1 MAHELT
7 ESKSRK
13 PGPDKPG
20 LDKPWSVQGPI
31 YAVGFFASSMT
42 DVASIILPLWL
53 AGQGASAATI
63 GIIIGAKHILPF
75 FFAIHGGALMDR
87 FGARRLM
94 VYCALISVV
103 TLPMFPVIGWLP
115 AVFALQMLSG
125 FGSSMGWLGAQTL
138 FGQSLRANPL
148 YAGRFSFCIRMG
160 GFVGPPIAGLAWDHI
175 GIGGGFGF
183 LALWALGTV
192 IATLVTPKV
201 GAPEAGNRLRLQDIL
216 PRMADYRAAFRLAT
230 IPAMT
235 AVLMVT
241 VIRIAASSV
250 QDSFYPLYL
259 VLAGFSATQIG
270 ALMTISAAAAASSSL
285 LVSHVTARMSSM
297 WALIISSGGSV
308 VFVAMTPLLGT
319 FTELT
324 IVALLRGLCLGI
336 SQPLMLSMLI
346 NASGEGSQGKGAALR
361 TTANRAAAAITPVSM
376 GLVAAATGLAASF
389 YIVGGV
395 LLGALTVI
403 AIYISRRP
411 DIVRE

>member
-1 MAHELT
+1 MAHNLADE
-7 ESKSRK
+7 KSTK
-13 PGPDKPG
+13 PSP
-20 LDKPWSVQGPI
+20 DKPWSVQGPI
-31 YAVGFFASSMT
+31 YAVGFFASSIT

-103 TLPMFPVIGWLP
+103 TLPMFPIVGWLP

-138 FGQSLRANPL
+138 FGQSLRANTL

-160 GFVGPPIAGLAWDHI
+160 SFVGPPIAGLAWDNI
-175 GIGGGFGF
+175 GVGGGFGF

-192 IATLVTPKV
+192 AATLATPKAS
-201 GAPEAGNRLRLQDIL
+201 APEAGNRLRLQDIL

-241 VIRIAASSV
+241 VIRIASSSV

-285 LVSHVTARMSSM
+285 LVSHVTKRMSSM

-308 VFVAMTPLLGT
+308 VFVAMTPLLST

-324 IVALLRGLCLGI
+324 AVALLRGLCLGI

-376 GLVAAATGLAASF
+376 GLVASVTGLAASF
-389 YIVGGV
+389 FIVGGV

-403 AIYISRRP
+403 AIYIARRP

>member
-1 MAHELT
+1 
-7 ESKSRK
+7 
-13 PGPDKPG
+13 
-20 LDKPWSVQGPI
+20 
-31 YAVGFFASSMT
+31 
-42 DVASIILPLWL
+42 
-53 AGQGASAATI
+53 
-63 GIIIGAKHILPF
+63 
-75 FFAIHGGALMDR
+75 
-87 FGARRLM
+87 
-94 VYCALISVV
+94 
-103 TLPMFPVIGWLP
+103 MFPIVGWLP

-138 FGQSLRANPL
+138 FGQSLRANTL

-160 GFVGPPIAGLAWDHI
+160 SFVGPPIAGLAWDHI
-175 GIGGGFGF
+175 GVGGGFGF

-192 IATLVTPKV
+192 VATLATPKAS
-201 GAPEAGNRLRLQDIL
+201 APEAGNRLRLQDIL

-241 VIRIAASSV
+241 VIRIASSSV

-285 LVSHVTARMSSM
+285 LVSHVTKRMSSM

-308 VFVAMTPLLGT
+308 VFVAMTPLLST

-324 IVALLRGLCLGI
+324 AVALLRGLCLGI

-376 GLVAAATGLAASF
+376 GLVASVTGLAASF
-389 YIVGGV
+389 FIVGGV
-395 LLGALTVI
+395 LLGAL
-403 AIYISRRP
+403 AIISFYLARRP

>member
-1 MAHELT
+1 MAHNLADE
-7 ESKSRK
+7 KST
-13 PGPDKPG
+13 KPG
-20 LDKPWSVQGPI
+20 LNKPWSVQGPI
-31 YAVGFFASSMT
+31 YAAGFFASSIT

-103 TLPMFPVIGWLP
+103 TLPMFPIVGWLP

-138 FGQSLRANPL
+138 FGQSLRANTL

-160 GFVGPPIAGLAWDHI
+160 SFVGPPIAGLAWDHI
-175 GIGGGFGF
+175 GVGGGFGF

-192 IATLVTPKV
+192 VATLATPKSR

-241 VIRIAASSV
+241 VIRIASSSV

-297 WALIISSGGSV
+297 WALIISSAGSV
-308 VFVAMTPLLGT
+308 VFVAITPLLGA
-319 FTELT
+319 FTELAA
-324 IVALLRGLCLGI
+324 VALLRGLCLGI

-376 GLVAAATGLAASF
+376 GLVAAVTGLAASF
-389 YIVGGV
+389 FIVGGV
-395 LLGALTVI
+395 LLGALAVI
-403 AIYISRRP
+403 AIYIARRP
-411 DIVRE
+411 DIARE

>member
-1 MAHELT
+1 VADD
-7 ESKSRK
+7 KAQK
-13 PGPDKPG
+13 PNIQ
-20 LDKPWSVQGPI
+20 KPWSVQGPI

-42 DVASIILPLWL
+42 DVASIVLPLWL
-53 AGQGASAATI
+53 AGRGASAATI
-63 GIIIGAKHILPF
+63 GVIIGAKHILPF

-103 TLPMFPVIGWLP
+103 TLPMFPIVGWLP

-125 FGSSMGWLGAQTL
+125 FGSAMGWLGAQTL
-138 FGQSLRANPL
+138 FGQSLRANHI
-148 YAGRFSFCIRMG
+148 YAGRFSFALRMG

-183 LALWALGTV
+183 LALWAMGTV
-192 IATLVTPKV
+192 VSSLCTPKI
-201 GAPEAGNRLRLQDIL
+201 GSAPEAGQRLRAADIL

-270 ALMTISAAAAASSSL
+270 ALTTISAAAAAGSSL
-285 LVSHVTARMSSM
+285 LVSHVTRYIPSM
-297 WALIISSGGSV
+297 WALILASAGSV
-308 VFVAMTPLLGT
+308 IFVAMTPLLST
-319 FTELT
+319 LTSLT
-324 IVALLRGLCLGI
+324 IVALLRGLCMGV

-361 TTANRAAAAITPVSM
+361 TTANRAAAALTPVSM
-376 GLVAAATGLAASF
+376 GLVASATGLATSF
-389 YIVGGV
+389 FIVGGV
-395 LLGALTVI
+395 LLGAL
-403 AIYISRRP
+403 AIISAYLARRP